1 MNYTDFAEE
10 LALEGFNPIPL
21 KKNKAPML
29 PVGHEF
35 LYKPIDKID
44 SRFKNAESLG
54 IVCGKVSGGFY
65 ALDFDRHQGQDLE
78 EIFTSFY
85 EHNFIQQLIKFNLLL
100 FYKTPSGGFHGY
112 FKLNETIK
120 GTVLCKYQDGNT
132 MIELRGHGQY
142 VATYPSPNY
151 QYIAGCEILKL
162 EAMDREIYDELIT
175 YVNTFNEDIEASD
188 NTGSGESRKW
198 PEKWDD
204 KSVTGNFNNTQ
215 ADYVKQLLTNAG
227 WRLMSIRRHDQVELW
242 QRPGKEHDDET
253 ISATFGAKFNMFYV
267 FTSNAKP
274 FTENT
279 AYNPF
284 SIYTILEHG
293 GDWRGAKNSISPPI
307 EIKEE
312 PESSHEFFPID
323 VFPKFMQ
330 DYILELKRTLN
341 FHPDF
346 SAAAAMYA
354 ISTINGNKFKLK
366 VKNGWEAQTIFWFAC
381 VGYPGTIKT
390 HPVKTMINPLY
401 EIDRI
406 QKLIYDAE
414 MKEYDP
420 EAKPRQPKPKFKQL
434 LISDYTI
441 EALHQI
447 HDFNKRGIGLYKD
460 ELVGFLN
467 DMNKY
472 RKGSDEQFWL
482 ESFNNGTYTVNRVTK
497 EPLMI
502 ENICINIIGTIQH
515 DVLNKIINEYKG
527 NGLIDRFLFTAS
539 ENVVYPLNNEEIDL
553 DLANYWTKIVQK
565 MNRDW
570 IYFDR
575 ETTEII
581 QMTPQAFAVYQQIDQ
596 DYVNMQMSDEI
607 GQEQKNYLSKMK
619 TYVPRF
625 ALLLAIIE
633 SVFENNYIIVNE
645 THMIN
650 AGRIG
655 QYFIKTAKTVF
666 ESNVEQMDIKSIDL
680 TLKGQKRDDR
690 IRAIYEKG
698 FGAQELAKFF
708 SLSKTHIYR
717 ILKRDK

>member
-1 MNYTDFAEE
+1 MNYIEHAQE
-10 LALEGFNPIPL
+10 LAQEGFNPLPL
-21 KKNKAPML
+21 FANKAPML
-29 PVGHEF
+29 AVGHPY
-35 LYKPIDKID
+35 LYEQIDRIEQ
-44 SRFKNAESLG
+44 RFKNAEGLG
-54 IVCGKVSGGFY
+54 IACGKVSDGFH
-65 ALDFDRHQGQDLE
+65 AIDFDCHQGQDIE
-78 EIFTSFY
+78 SVFTSFY
-85 EHNFIQQLIKFNLLL
+85 ENDFIQYLVKLDQIVF
-100 FYKTPSGGFHGY
+100 FKTPSGGYHGY
-112 FKLNETIK
+112 IK
-120 GTVLCKYQDGNT
+120 THEIHKGKVICKYADGHT
-132 MIELRGHGQY
+132 MIEMRGNGQY
-142 VATYPSPNY
+142 VATYPTRGY
-151 QYIAGCEILKL
+151 QYLAGCEMVKL
-162 EAMDREIYDELIT
+162 QYMDDA
-175 YVNTFNEDIEASD
+175 TFNNLMTLVMSYNLDIETNSNSSD
-188 NTGSGESRKW
+188 SSRKW

-204 KSVTGNFNNTQ
+204 TSITGNFNNTQ
-215 ADYVKQLLTNAG
+215 GDFVKSLLIEAG
-227 WRLMSIRRHDQVELW
+227 WKFKTKRRHDGVELW
-242 QRPGKEHDDET
+242 QRPGKDDDS

-274 FTENT
+274 FKEST

-284 SIYTILEHG
+284 NVYALLKFN
-293 GDWRGAKNSISPPI
+293 GDWKAAKDSLKPPI
-307 EIKEE
+307 EVKEE
-312 PESSHEFFPID
+312 PEQKHDFFPID
-323 VFPKFMQ
+323 VFPKFLQ
-330 DYILELKRTLN
+330 DYIMELKRTLN

-354 ISTINGNKFKLK
+354 VSTLNGNKFKLK

-406 QKLIYDAE
+406 SKKQYDADME
-414 MKEYDP
+414 HWDP
-420 EAKPRQPKPKFKQL
+420 EAKPRKPKPKFKQI

-441 EALHQI
+441 EALHAI
-447 HDFNKRGIGLYKD
+447 HDYNKRGIGLYKD

-482 ESFNNGTYTVNRVTK
+482 ESFNNGTYTVNRATK

-539 ENVVYPLNNEEIDL
+539 ENIVYPLNNEEIDMAFS
-553 DLANYWTKIVQK
+553 DFWSKIVQK

-570 IYFDR
+570 LYFDR

-581 QMTPQAFAVYQQIDQ
+581 RMTPEAFAIYQQIDQ

-625 ALLLAIIE
+625 ALLLSIME
-633 SVFENNYIIVNE
+633 SIFENNYIIVNE

-655 QYFIKTAKTVF
+655 QYFIKTAKSVF
-666 ESNVEQMDIKSIDL
+666 ESNVEQMDIKSIEM

-717 ILKRDK
+717 ILKKDK

>member
-1 MNYTDFAEE
+1 MNFINHAEE
-10 LALEGFNPIPL
+10 LALEGFNPLPL
-21 KKNKAPML
+21 KKDKAPML
-29 PVGHEF
+29 PVGHPF
-35 LYKPIDKID
+35 LYESIDRIE
-44 SRFKNAESLG
+44 SRFSHAEG
-54 IVCGKVSGGFY
+54 IGIACGKVSGGFY
-65 ALDFDRHQGQDLE
+65 AIDFDCHQGQDIE
-78 EIFTSFY
+78 TVFMSFY
-85 EHNFIQQLIKFNLLL
+85 ENQFIQYLLSIDQII

-112 FKLNETIK
+112 IKTNEIHK
-120 GTVLCKYQDGNT
+120 GKVICKYLDGHT
-132 MIELRGHGQY
+132 MIEMRGNGQY
-142 VATYPSPNY
+142 VATYPTKGY
-151 QYIAGCEILKL
+151 QYLAGCDMVKL
-162 EAMDREIYDELIT
+162 QYMDHE
-175 YVNTFNEDIEASD
+175 TFNNIMTLVMSYDLNPEVNPNSSEP
-188 NTGSGESRKW
+188 SRSW
-198 PEKWDD
+198 PEQWDNN
-204 KSVTGNFNNTQ
+204 SITGNFNNNQ
-215 ADYVKQLLTNAG
+215 ADFAKTLLTEAG
-227 WRLMSIRRHDQVELW
+227 WKFKNKRRHDGVELW
-242 QRPGKEHDDET
+242 QRPGKDDDS
-253 ISATFGAKFNMFYV
+253 ISATFGAKYNMFYV

-274 FTENT
+274 FKENT

-284 SIYTILEHG
+284 SIYTLLKFNGE
-293 GDWRGAKNSISPPI
+293 WRAAKDSLKPEI
-307 EIKEE
+307 EIKVE
-312 PESSHEFFPID
+312 PDHLHEFFPID
-323 VFPKFMQ
+323 VFPKFLQ
-330 DYILELKRTLN
+330 DYIMELKRTLN

-354 ISTINGNKFKLK
+354 ISTMNGNKFKLR

-401 EIDRI
+401 DIDRMSKK
-406 QKLIYDAE
+406 QYDSDME
-414 MKEYDP
+414 HWDP
-420 EAKPRQPKPKFKQL
+420 EAKPKKPKPKFKQL

-441 EALHQI
+441 EALHAI
-447 HDFNKRGIGLYKD
+447 HDYNKRGIGLYKD

-482 ESFNNGTYTVNRVTK
+482 ESFNNGTYTVNRATK

-539 ENVVYPLNNEEIDL
+539 ENHVYPLNNEEMDM
-553 DLANYWTKIVQK
+553 AFGEYWTKIVQK

-570 IYFDR
+570 LYFDR

-581 QMTPQAFAVYQQIDQ
+581 KMTPEAFAVYQQIDQ
-596 DYVNMQMSDEI
+596 DYVNLQMSDEI

-625 ALLLAIIE
+625 ALLLAVME
-633 SVFENNYIIVNE
+633 SVFENSYIIVNDS
-645 THMIN
+645 HMIN

-655 QYFIKTAKTVF
+655 QYFIKTAKSVF
-666 ESNVEQMDIKSIDL
+666 ESNVEQLDIKSIDL
-680 TLKGQKRDDR
+680 TLRGQKRDDR

-698 FGAQELAKFF
+698 FGAQELAKYF

-717 ILKRDK
+717 ILKKDK